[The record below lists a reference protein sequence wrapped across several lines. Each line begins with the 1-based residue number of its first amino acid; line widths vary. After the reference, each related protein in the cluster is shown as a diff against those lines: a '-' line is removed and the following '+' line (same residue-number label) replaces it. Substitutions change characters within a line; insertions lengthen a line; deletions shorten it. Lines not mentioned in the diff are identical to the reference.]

1 MTHTERTVLC
11 YLRTHRRVWGLTQ
24 QELAA
29 LMGFKSATHVSRIEN
44 GKRAPT
50 IESALACQAIFGIP
64 PSAMFPHAYDLV
76 EERVVRD
83 LYRLHLALCDTTSPS
98 ELRKRELFSLALE
111 RAVTSPNSSE
121 GYDE

>member
-1 MTHTERTVLC
+1 MTQMERTVRC

-29 LMGFKSATHVSRIEN
+29 LLGFQSAAHVSRIEN

-50 IESALACQAIFGIP
+50 VESALACQVIFGIP

-76 EERVVRD
+76 EERVIRD
-83 LYRLHLALCDTTSPS
+83 VYRRHLALSDTTSPS
-98 ELRKRELFSLALE
+98 ALRKRELFSLALQ
-111 RAVTSPNSSE
+111 RAVSSPSSSPE
-121 GYDE
+121 HDA